1 MGAPLAVSIQFL
13 KAHHGDCILVT
24 IEDSQKVERI
34 LIDGGP
40 SYTFKTRTL
49 GDPRDGDLKNVL
61 DKLRDQDMKI
71 DLVILTHVDDDHIGG
86 LISAFED
93 PDYLSQIALKVIF
106 NSGQLI
112 HEYFKVPADPTK
124 DIEGNFA
131 GNPETSIR
139 QGDTLEKHLVAHK
152 LWDRKVILQET
163 EYPLLTGKLQFLS
176 PNEEKLNKLLIKWE
190 EETETPFT
198 AGHTNDWHQTYVQL
212 LENDK
217 FEEDQSVPNGSSVG
231 FILLV
236 NELKF
241 IFLGDAHP
249 STILLGLKYFGYDA
263 ENPLNADMVK
273 VSHHGSKK
281 NTSIDLLDVL
291 KSESYV
297 ISTDGSRH
305 GLPNKVTLARI
316 HSHSTSSKI
325 YFNYDE
331 LISDIYNK
339 EELVELAERVLFI
352 HEELVFD

>member
-1 MGAPLAVSIQFL
+1 MTVSIRFL

-24 IEDSQKVERI
+24 IEDEQKVERI

-40 SYTFKTRTL
+40 SYTFKPRSA

-61 DKLRDQDMKI
+61 DELIDQNKKI

-93 PDYLSQIALKVIF
+93 PDYLSKIALKVIF

-112 HEYFKVPADPTK
+112 HEYFKVPVDPTK
-124 DIEGNFA
+124 DIKGNFS

-139 QGDTLEKHLVAHK
+139 QGDTLEKLLVDHK
-152 LWDRKVILQET
+152 LWDKKIILQGL
-163 EYPLLTGKLQFLS
+163 EYPLSTGKLQFIS
-176 PNEEKLNKLLIKWE
+176 PNEEKINKLLMKWE
-190 EETETPFT
+190 DEREEPFT
-198 AGHTNDWHQTYVQL
+198 AGHSNDWNQTYIQL

-217 FEEDQSVPNGSSVG
+217 FEEDQSIPNGSSIG

-236 NELKF
+236 NELKL

-249 STILLGLKYFGYDA
+249 SIILSGLKHFGYDA
-263 ENPLNADMVK
+263 ENPLKANMVK

-281 NTSIDLLDVL
+281 NTNLELLEVL
-291 KSESYV
+291 NSETYV

-316 HSHSTSSKI
+316 HSQSPSSKI
-325 YFNYDE
+325 YFNYEE
-331 LISDIYNK
+331 LIEDIYNK
-339 EELVELAERVLFI
+339 EELVTLAERVLFI
-352 HEELVFD
+352 NKELIFD